1 MMEILINAQWQGGAD
16 TVTLDGAKELA
27 EMYLNGQTPVY
38 SPVSADT
45 AGTAVKKNGIKGFD
59 VLKRQMQS
67 AYDLLRKD
75 SPDKIFTVGGG
86 CDADVPG
93 IVYLS
98 EKYRGDLT
106 VLWLDA
112 HGDLNTPA
120 DSSSSLFYG
129 MPLRSLMDDTCF
141 GLLEN
146 RFPLSPSQIIHAG
159 GRDFDKAEEEFIK
172 KAGIAIYTVED
183 IRSADGLLYKAA
195 AQIQS
200 GHVYIHLD
208 LDVIDPADFP
218 DTPLPVDNGLHF
230 GEVYGILKA
239 FSDNLVGL
247 GIFEYARLGAK
258 NDYIEKLIRFGLAL

>member
-16 TVTLDGAKELA
+16 TVTFDGAKELA
-27 EMYLNGQTPVY
+27 EIYLNGQTPVY
-38 SPVSADT
+38 SPVS
-45 AGTAVKKNGIKGFD
+45 
-59 VLKRQMQS
+59 
-67 AYDLLRKD
+67 
-75 SPDKIFTVGGG
+75 
-86 CDADVPG
+86 
-93 IVYLS
+93 
-98 EKYRGDLT
+98 
-106 VLWLDA
+106 
-112 HGDLNTPA
+112 
-120 DSSSSLFYG
+120 
-129 MPLRSLMDDTCF
+129 
-141 GLLEN
+141 
-146 RFPLSPSQIIHAG
+146 
-159 GRDFDKAEEEFIK
+159 
-172 KAGIAIYTVED
+172 
-183 IRSADGLLYKAA
+183 